1 MSTFSHRIYSVRAGW
16 LEKNPLIGR
25 LSIPILRDSRSGTSQ
40 KSSDFRQPSLSSGS
54 AGSML
59 PAFQYDADWLDHGFP
74 IGADLQFD
82 RSIQTPPPGKR
93 VFGFMADRALSSR
106 VMSIVVNDE
115 PRDLRLKADAGP
127 DETAAL
133 LFPHPDAAFG
143 GLVIEEEEQSGRK
156 TPKSGGSAVLAAKE
170 KAERLK
176 LRSPIRRTAEL
187 YETIYAYH
195 AAERGKVGPSDLT
208 YLRRA
213 LTLPGRSP
221 VLSVLRDNE
230 MQTARLS
237 SLNDPIDRPLWLYI
251 ALEMAR
257 ECGIP
262 VVPSAIEHEMG
273 DSILFQKRVDRA
285 PEADNPE
292 GPRVKK
298 LPVFSAATLVS
309 THRPGSARPVPFSYL
324 AMADI
329 LNREGAAPAKDLP
342 LMWRRIVYRL
352 MTGGAAADTPRTWLF
367 VREPLGWRLLPA
379 HTLEWISP
387 AFMGALTGR
396 DGVLPVFNRVGK
408 GLTMDGRQTL
418 THPDDAL
425 RFAPYFGL
433 SQSHAKMIMMDMM
446 KILSDWENRVYDWQ
460 ANPNDITTM
469 APIFDNL

>member
-16 LEKNPLIGR
+16 LDKNPQIGR
-25 LSIPILRDSRSGTSQ
+25 LSIPTLLNSRSGTPQQST
-40 KSSDFRQPSLSSGS
+40 DFRQPSLMSG
-54 AGSML
+54 AGGAML
-59 PAFQYDADWLDHGFP
+59 PAFQYDADWIDHGFP
-74 IGADLQFD
+74 IGADLKFD
-82 RSIQTPPPGKR
+82 CQIQTPSPGKR
-93 VFGFMADRALSSR
+93 IFGFMADRALSSR
-106 VMSIVVNDE
+106 VLSIIVNE
-115 PRDLRLKADAGP
+115 KLRDLRLKSDACQ

-133 LFPHPDAAFG
+133 LFPNPNAAFG
-143 GLVIEEEEQSGRK
+143 GLLFEEENHSGRK
-156 TPKSGGSAVLAAKE
+156 SPKGVVSSPE
-170 KAERLK
+170 KTERLK

-187 YETIYAYH
+187 SDTIYAYH
-195 AAERGKVGPSDLT
+195 AAERDKATPTDLT

-221 VLSVLRDNE
+221 VLSVLRENE
-230 MQTARLS
+230 MQTVRLP
-237 SLNDPIDRPLWLYI
+237 SLNDPINRPLWLYI

-257 ECGIP
+257 DCGIP
-262 VVPSAIEHEMG
+262 VVPSAIEREMG
-273 DSILFQKRVDRA
+273 ETILFQKRVDRA
-285 PEADNPE
+285 PDPLNPE
-292 GPRVKK
+292 GPRVRR

-367 VREPLGWRLLPA
+367 VRESLGWRLLPA

-387 AFMGALTGR
+387 AFMGSMTGR
-396 DGVLPVFNRVGK
+396 DGVLPGFNRVSK
-408 GLTMDGRQTL
+408 GLTIDGRQTL

-425 RFAPYFGL
+425 RYAPYFGL
-433 SQSHAKMIMMDMM
+433 SASDAKMILMDMM
-446 KILSDWENRVYDWQ
+446 KVLSDWDNRVYDWQ
-460 ANPNDITTM
+460 ANPNDIALM